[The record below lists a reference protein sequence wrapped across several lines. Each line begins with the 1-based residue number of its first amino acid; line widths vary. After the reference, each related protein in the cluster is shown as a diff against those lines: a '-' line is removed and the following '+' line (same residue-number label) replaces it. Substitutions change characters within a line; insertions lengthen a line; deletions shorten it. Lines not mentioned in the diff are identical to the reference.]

1 MYDYLIATD
10 EGLAQS
16 IPENSEKEENGG
28 TNAKED
34 AELLGED
41 SENEKDEDSENE
53 KDEDSEMEK
62 DIDSEMEKDIDS
74 EMEKDIDSEMEDD
87 SEDFDLEDSSEPEK
101 ENEETQTDEY
111 NVSRGIDFESFL
123 FSPLL
128 LLSRR
133 GCSHQLFNA
142 CLRFALRSPHW
153 PNGASWKSGY
163 VSLTLFHLQA
173 RRSLSSFQ
181 RRTRTSGFWQR
192 SRSTILRGMAIPF
205 LSDFRSTFRR
215 SSRLAIGR
223 GGLVRSNR

>member
-41 SENEKDEDSENE
+41 SENEKDVDSENE

-62 DIDSEMEKDIDS
+62 DIDSEMEKG
-74 EMEKDIDSEMEDD
+74 IDSEMEDD

-101 ENEETQTDEY
+101 ENEETQADEY

-133 GCSHQLFNA
+133 SRRHQLFNA

-153 PNGASWKSGY
+153 PNGASWKPGY
-163 VSLTLFHLQA
+163 ASLTLFHMQA

-223 GGLVRSNR
+223 GGFVRSNR

>member
-34 AELLGED
+34 AELLG
-41 SENEKDEDSENE
+41 EDSENE

-101 ENEETQTDEY
+101 ENEDTQTDEY

-133 GCSHQLFNA
+133 GCRYQLFNA

-163 VSLTLFHLQA
+163 ASLLSFTCRHGALFH
-173 RRSLSSFQ
+173 RSNVGQGPADSGRDPEVQSSA
-181 RRTRTSGFWQR
+181 GWP
-192 SRSTILRGMAIPF
+192 SRSSAT
-205 LSDFRSTFRR
+205 S
-215 SSRLAIGR
+215 
-223 GGLVRSNR
+223 VRHFADRVV

>member
-62 DIDSEMEKDIDS
+62 DIDSEME
-74 EMEKDIDSEMEDD
+74 DD

-133 GCSHQLFNA
+133 GCRYQLFNA

-163 VSLTLFHLQA
+163 AQRLPFDISQIE
-173 RRSLSSFQ
+173 SF
-181 RRTRTSGFWQR
+181 SYR
-192 SRSTILRGMAIPF
+192 SRRFGSI
-205 LSDFRSTFRR
+205 
-215 SSRLAIGR
+215 
-223 GGLVRSNR
+223 

>member
-41 SENEKDEDSENE
+41 SENEKDEDSE
-53 KDEDSEMEK
+53 
-62 DIDSEMEKDIDS
+62 
-74 EMEKDIDSEMEDD
+74 MEKDIDSEMEDD

-101 ENEETQTDEY
+101 ENEDTQTDEY

-133 GCSHQLFNA
+133 GCRYQLFNA

-163 VSLTLFHLQA
+163 ASLLSFTCRHGALFH
-173 RRSLSSFQ
+173 RSNVGQGPADSGRDPEVQSSA
-181 RRTRTSGFWQR
+181 GWP
-192 SRSTILRGMAIPF
+192 SRSSAT
-205 LSDFRSTFRR
+205 S
-215 SSRLAIGR
+215 
-223 GGLVRSNR
+223 VRHFADRVV